1 MKLLTFLRPVISIVL
16 LLSIALASSQQTI
29 TILGANNT
37 LLGKADIIKKN
48 QYYISLNDIG
58 EIVGNGSFVNNKTEK
73 IVIYVQGLKI
83 KLSNNISFIVIDDKT
98 YQMKSKLFKNNDQYY
113 APIDDFFNILLLHG
127 ADKYSVDY
135 SKMSI
140 SLNSISKKLPE
151 PASMNVDL
159 KKEKIKQKLDTII
172 IDPGHGGKDP
182 GAIGYRGTKEK
193 DITLDVAKRLA
204 KKIERNMK
212 IKTILTRDEDTFIGL
227 RERSKLANAQNGKL
241 FISIHANSAEDQRAH
256 GFETYLIG
264 LNKNE
269 AAVRTAARENA
280 VLALEGSD
288 VEKLTDEALIKASLF
303 QTSFA
308 NGSERFAALVQEEMN
323 KRLQSRDRGVK
334 QAGFYVLAYTSM
346 PNVLI
351 ELGYISNP
359 SEEKKLRSSQYKDA
373 LATSIYRAI
382 EKYQNTL
389 DTN

>member
-16 LLSIALASSQQTI
+16 LLSIALANNQQTI
-29 TILGANNT
+29 TILGSNNT

-83 KLSNNISFIVIDDKT
+83 KLSNNISFIVVEDKT

-151 PASMNVDL
+151 PTSMNVDL

-264 LNKNE
+264 LNKNA
-269 AAVRTAARENA
+269 AAVKTAARENA

>member
-151 PASMNVDL
+151 PTSMNVDL

>member
-151 PASMNVDL
+151 PVGINIDL

>member
-16 LLSIALASSQQTI
+16 LLSIALANNQQTI

-83 KLSNNISFIVIDDKT
+83 KLSNNISFIVIEDKT

-127 ADKYSVDY
+127 ADQYSVDY

-140 SLNSISKKLPE
+140 SLNSISKKSPE
-151 PASMNVDL
+151 IVDMNVDL
-159 KKEKIKQKLDTII
+159 KKEKNKWKLDTII

-193 DITLDVAKRLA
+193 DVTLDVAKRLA

-212 IKTILTRDEDTFIGL
+212 INTILTRDEDAFIGL

-264 LNKNE
+264 VNKNA

-280 VLALEGSD
+280 VLALEGRD
-288 VEKLTDEALIKASLF
+288 IQTLTDEALITATIT
-303 QTSFA
+303 QASFA

-323 KRLQSRDRGVK
+323 KRLQSKDRGVK

>member
-1 MKLLTFLRPVISIVL
+1 MKLLISLRPVISIFF
-16 LLSIALASSQQTI
+16 LLSIALANNQQTI

-37 LLGKADIIKKN
+37 PLGKADIIKKN

-127 ADKYSVDY
+127 ADQYSVDY
-135 SKMSI
+135 NKMSI
-140 SLNSISKKLPE
+140 SLHSTTKKTPE
-151 PASMNVDL
+151 PAGMNVDL
-159 KKEKIKQKLDTII
+159 KKEKNKWKFDTII

-193 DITLDVAKRLA
+193 DVTLDVAKRLA

-212 IKTILTRDEDTFIGL
+212 INTILTRDEDTFMGL
-227 RERSKLANAQNGKL
+227 RERSKLANTQNGKL
-241 FISIHANSAEDQRAH
+241 FISIHANSAEDQRAQ
-256 GFETYLIG
+256 GFETYMIG
-264 LNKNE
+264 ANKNA

-280 VLALEGSD
+280 VLALEGGN
-288 VEKLTDEALIKASLF
+288 VQTLTDEDLIKATIA
-303 QTSFA
+303 QASFA
-308 NGSERFAALVQEEMN
+308 SGSERFAALVQEEMN

>member
-16 LLSIALASSQQTI
+16 LLSIALANNQETI

-83 KLSNNISFIVIDDKT
+83 KLSNNISFIVVEDKK

-113 APIDDFFNILLLHG
+113 APIDDFFNILFLHG
-127 ADKYSVDY
+127 ADQYSVDY

-140 SLNSISKKLPE
+140 SLNSISKKTPE
-151 PASMNVDL
+151 SVDMNVDL
-159 KKEKIKQKLDTII
+159 KKEKNKWTFNAII

-193 DITLDVAKRLA
+193 DIALDVAKRLE
-204 KKIERNMK
+204 KKISKNMNVK
-212 IKTILTRDEDTFIGL
+212 AILTRDEDIFL
-227 RERSKLANAQNGKL
+227 RLGERTRFANENNGDL
-241 FISIHANSAEDQRAH
+241 FISIHANAAEDRRAS
-256 GFETYLIG
+256 GFETFLIG
-264 LNKNE
+264 PNRNE
-269 AAVRTAARENA
+269 AAVRVAARENA
-280 VLALEGSD
+280 ALELEGGSTTQ
-288 VEKLTDEALIKASLF
+288 LTDEALIKATIA
-303 QTSFA
+303 QAGFA
-308 NGSERFAALVQEEMN
+308 NFSEQFAALVQEEMG
-323 KRLQSRDRGVK
+323 KRIQSKNRGVK
-334 QAGFYVLAYTSM
+334 QAGFYVLMGASM

-351 ELGYISNP
+351 ELGFISNP
-359 SEEKKLRSSQYKDA
+359 SEEKKLKSSNYREV

-382 EKYQNTL
+382 EKYQKTL
-389 DTN
+389 DNE

>member
-16 LLSIALASSQQTI
+16 LLSIALANSQQTI

>member
-16 LLSIALASSQQTI
+16 LLSIALANSQQTI

-58 EIVGNGSFVNNKTEK
+58 EIIGNGSFVNNKTEK

-151 PASMNVDL
+151 PTSMNVDL